1 MSWLSCTKFL
11 AGTLAVKQACSAMDG
26 SSHPGPGMLC
36 DEDIDETVLVKHLKS
51 FLEQI
56 LCRLY

>member
-1 MSWLSCTKFL
+1 
-11 AGTLAVKQACSAMDG
+11 MDG